1 MSFKAIKIV
10 NLLSF
15 DNVRITDMSTITC
28 FIGRNNAGKSNLLK
42 LIKFFYESLEGKRL
56 LSPELNSN
64 YNASGFI
71 EIEFDTSHINKL
83 VHSDRNRSNRYFTEI
98 YNSLFRNSNRGF
110 LSFITRPRKEVNN
123 TFKIKLN
130 VKSDGAISWSNNNKK
145 VHKVLLDLFPLFEI
159 DVRKLELHNWDDI
172 WQYLGKLRPFN
183 VNVFQSELKEFIEG
197 NENKHIEK
205 YKVAVKEINNLSET
219 AVYNYRD
226 KIINYLK
233 MGLKGHTFENK
244 GVALNQT
251 SDGTNS
257 YNYLVT
263 SLRLVALLS
272 RNLYI
277 SPIVLVDEPELGLHP
292 KKIEHLVSTLN
303 SILTLNYSND
313 SGEFVKTSMPS
324 FFFSTH
330 SPNFVKQVILKFQN
344 LHSIQYVS
352 LNSKLKT
359 QVEPMNS
366 NYNDNKFLAVF
377 SDNEARLF
385 FSSFIL
391 FVEGATELHLFSND
405 MLSRKFPFLLDVDIY
420 QTSNNIISEGINP
433 SASNTSIPYLF
444 LFDADKAFDFEYEGN
459 CTINLKKTSAMLNL
473 KPINLKNK
481 LKFYS
486 RGFSRDFREKKRIVQ
501 KLIELD
507 GHDICHSK
515 TKFVPKKPHS
525 FKSLFHGINRILADN
540 NVYVLPTTFEGALIN
555 VSSSSLFFNWLR
567 SEGHKGID
575 IVLDEIAKR
584 RMFSVD
590 MLIQYL
596 RIIFNG
602 KTDSLVQKKNINGKT
617 HRGYEYM
624 CSGNSKKLYKKLD
637 RVLKIPDSK
646 TSKATSW
653 GSDYLTYAIL
663 EIEKEVKIKED
674 KTFDEL
680 FHIYFPDLSVILS
693 KLQIGSSRGS

>member
-1 MSFKAIKIV
+1 
-10 NLLSF
+10 
-15 DNVRITDMSTITC
+15 
-28 FIGRNNAGKSNLLK
+28 
-42 LIKFFYESLEGKRL
+42 
-56 LSPELNSN
+56 
-64 YNASGFI
+64 
-71 EIEFDTSHINKL
+71 
-83 VHSDRNRSNRYFTEI
+83 
-98 YNSLFRNSNRGF
+98 
-110 LSFITRPRKEVNN
+110 
-123 TFKIKLN
+123 
-130 VKSDGAISWSNNNKK
+130 
-145 VHKVLLDLFPLFEI
+145 
-159 DVRKLELHNWDDI
+159 
-172 WQYLGKLRPFN
+172 
-183 VNVFQSELKEFIEG
+183 
-197 NENKHIEK
+197 
-205 YKVAVKEINNLSET
+205 
-219 AVYNYRD
+219 
-226 KIINYLK
+226 
-233 MGLKGHTFENK
+233 
-244 GVALNQT
+244 
-251 SDGTNS
+251 
-257 YNYLVT
+257 
-263 SLRLVALLS
+263 
-272 RNLYI
+272 
-277 SPIVLVDEPELGLHP
+277 
-292 KKIEHLVSTLN
+292 
-303 SILTLNYSND
+303 
-313 SGEFVKTSMPS
+313 
-324 FFFSTH
+324 
-330 SPNFVKQVILKFQN
+330 
-344 LHSIQYVS
+344 
-352 LNSKLKT
+352 
-359 QVEPMNS
+359 
-366 NYNDNKFLAVF
+366 
-377 SDNEARLF
+377 
-385 FSSFIL
+385 
-391 FVEGATELHLFSND
+391 
-405 MLSRKFPFLLDVDIY
+405 
-420 QTSNNIISEGINP
+420 
-433 SASNTSIPYLF
+433 
-444 LFDADKAFDFEYEGN
+444 
-459 CTINLKKTSAMLNL
+459 MLNL

-617 HRGYEYM
+617 HCGYEYM
-624 CSGNSKKLYKKLD
+624 CSRNSKKLYKKLD

-674 KTFDEL
+674 KKFDEL